1 MTDILFYSTLVLN
14 FSGLLF
20 SFVYLWINVFR
31 KFEDTADRSSN
42 VLTIARVSMV
52 TSILFAFLT
61 CLLTDFLEIEDA
73 ISRSALLY
81 SIIAITWL
89 AIIAVCGITMLF
101 TVMSK
106 KYYKRE
112 ISYAIKS
119 LFKTSLLGSIICLV
133 LTWLFS

>member
-52 TSILFAFLT
+52 TSIVFAFLT
-61 CLLTDFLEIEDA
+61 CLLTDFLDIEEA
-73 ISRSALLY
+73 ISQSALLY

-112 ISYAIKS
+112 ISHAIKS
-119 LFKTSLLGSIICLV
+119 LFKTALWGSIICLI